1 MTTAQTDRL
10 AGLLV
15 NSAIKNPCA
24 VATTA
29 AITLSGE
36 QTIDGVT
43 TSGSRVLV
51 KNQASSIDNGIY
63 VSDSGA
69 WSRAADFNGPRDVVE
84 GTLIKVNG
92 GTTTVGY
99 WYVSTT
105 GSPVPGTDAINF
117 GQSSTVLAVVTAY
130 AQGLLAAATAA
141 AARTVLGLGTAAT
154 AAASAFAAAGAAT
167 ASGLTM
173 ATSKLLG
180 RTTASTGAIEEIA
193 VGTGLSLSSG
203 TLSAVLRS
211 YLAGLTMST
220 AGASATMTIAAGQ
233 ATDSTNTA
241 MMSLAAAINK
251 TTSAWAVGSGSGGLD
266 TGAIANSTW
275 YHFYQIM
282 RVDTGVVDVVFS
294 TNATSPTMPANY
306 TLFRRIGSGKTNGSA
321 QWIAFT
327 QDGDKY
333 LWTVPVLDV
342 DTTAPGTAAVSAT
355 LASVPLG
362 LNVEAIFN
370 FAAWDT
376 GGVGAIQSIVSEL
389 TMTDAA
395 PSTTVSPLYNLA
407 ASSNGPM
414 AARMYVRTSTAQAIR
429 YRVSGSGAGTTARIA
444 TIGWIDRR
452 GRDA

>member
-1 MTTAQTDRL
+1 
-10 AGLLV
+10 
-15 NSAIKNPCA
+15 
-24 VATTA
+24 
-29 AITLSGE
+29 
-36 QTIDGVT
+36 
-43 TSGSRVLV
+43 
-51 KNQASSIDNGIY
+51 
-63 VSDSGA
+63 
-69 WSRAADFNGPRDVVE
+69 
-84 GTLIKVNG
+84 
-92 GTTTVGY
+92 
-99 WYVSTT
+99 
-105 GSPVPGTDAINF
+105 
-117 GQSSTVLAVVTAY
+117 
-130 AQGLLAAATAA
+130 
-141 AARTVLGLGTAAT
+141 
-154 AAASAFAAAGAAT
+154 
-167 ASGLTM
+167 
-173 ATSKLLG
+173 
-180 RTTASTGAIEEIA
+180 
-193 VGTGLSLSSG
+193 
-203 TLSAVLRS
+203 
-211 YLAGLTMST
+211 
-220 AGASATMTIAAGQ
+220 
-233 ATDSTNTA
+233 
-241 MMSLAAAINK
+241 
-251 TTSAWAVGSGSGGLD
+251 
-266 TGAIANSTW
+266 
-275 YHFYQIM
+275 M

-407 ASSNGPM
+407 AASNGPM